1 MQLSGVLVGFQFS
14 LYRLR
19 SCSVHL
25 LILFYSLRCAE
36 RAEGDQE
43 RGGQRYRSVVDD
55 QVQVKQLRPSYFP
68 IDFDMI
74 VDNDSSTGPT
84 VCASGKHRKRARSG
98 SQPSIGVEAS
108 AALWCAYGVPV

>member
-19 SCSVHL
+19 LCSVHRR
-25 LILFYSLRCAE
+25 ILVLFCKAAAE

-55 QVQVKQLRPSYFP
+55 EVQEKQLKPSYFP
-68 IDFDMI
+68 I
-74 VDNDSSTGPT
+74 
-84 VCASGKHRKRARSG
+84 A
-98 SQPSIGVEAS
+98 
-108 AALWCAYGVPV
+108 